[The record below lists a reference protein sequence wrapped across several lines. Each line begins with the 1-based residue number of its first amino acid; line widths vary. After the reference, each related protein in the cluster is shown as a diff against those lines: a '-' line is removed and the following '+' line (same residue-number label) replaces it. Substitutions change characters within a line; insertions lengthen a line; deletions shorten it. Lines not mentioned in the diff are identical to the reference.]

1 MDTKCF
7 SYVDSL
13 ARTGNYSR
21 SARELYITPQGL
33 SSAMRRLEQ
42 SMGVQLFH
50 AAEGGVLLTEYGE
63 IFLKYAQKH
72 LSDHADMVQ
81 EIEAL
86 RRSKSGN
93 MRMAVSTGL
102 FNIIPRDIAEKFARF
117 SQTGA
122 RVSAVRSV
130 VDNDCE
136 SGLANGAWD
145 FALLNTP
152 VDRSRFA
159 AEPLHKDHLFLWAPS
174 NSNLARRESATLKD
188 LAGQTIVVLTPD
200 EYITTKGYVKRLA
213 DELNCEV
220 HFADEMIGVLELAME
235 LDAFAVSPRTHAL
248 AFAKEGHSAIP
259 LTDVVWGFSLC
270 WRLDKDLNEHES
282 EFVEFMRQFRK
293 FYC

>member
-1 MDTKCF
+1 
-7 SYVDSL
+7 
-13 ARTGNYSR
+13 
-21 SARELYITPQGL
+21 
-33 SSAMRRLEQ
+33 
-42 SMGVQLFH
+42 MGVQLFH
-50 AAEGGVLLTEYGE
+50 AAEGGIPLTEYGE

-174 NSNLARRESATLKD
+174 NSNLARRESAVLKD

-235 LDAFAVSPRTHAL
+235 LDAFAVSPRTPTHWLLQKRGIRPSHSLMSYGAS
-248 AFAKEGHSAIP
+248 HSAGVWTRTSTSMKASSSSSCVNSGSFTASNIP
-259 LTDVVWGFSLC
+259 STEKYCSQKP
-270 WRLDKDLNEHES
+270 RPP
-282 EFVEFMRQFRK
+282 RQQ
-293 FYC
+293 